1 MMNLRHEVQSITP
14 GYCLEMAEN
23 MVHVYAGG
31 DHAVHI
37 NRVTQVTCDDEN
49 ILLRNAEGRL
59 GACVDYAKA
68 ESAVMTRIYDRATD
82 ELLLYRLEVAY
93 GKEDEV

>member
-1 MMNLRHEVQSITP
+1 MNLRHEVESIKP

-31 DHAVHI
+31 DHAVHV
-37 NRVTQVTCDDEN
+37 NRVTQVMCNDEN
-49 ILLRNAEGRL
+49 ILLRDDEGRFV
-59 GACVDYAKA
+59 ACVDYAHA
-68 ESAVMTRIYDRATD
+68 ESAVMTRIYDRANG